1 MEWKET
7 LENFSNYLKFERNFS
22 DNTLDAYI
30 RDITKFKNYAEDNL
44 DNSKPI
50 DITYENLQEYLLLL
64 SKEKISERTQSRW
77 ISSIKSY
84 FKYLLEEEIREELNV
99 DLINPKLVKTYP
111 VQNLGVNLDLN
122 TFIGSIKGNI
132 KIKDDE
138 LLAYGWFS
146 LESVEDMKDKL
157 RGSIILDQL
166 REALAS
172 LN

>member
-1 MEWKET
+1 MHGSVGLAVSYHSSYGAIMDIMKI
-7 LENFSNYLKFERNFS
+7 SIS
-22 DNTLDAYI
+22 DVVI
-30 RDITKFKNYAEDNL
+30 IEDNKVL
-44 DNSKPI
+44 
-50 DITYENLQEYLLLL
+50 LVQEKKQMAYALWNFPGG
-64 SKEKISERTQSRW
+64 K
-77 ISSIKSY
+77 
-84 FKYLLEEEIREELNV
+84 LEPGETAEQAAYREIREELNV

-122 TFIGSIKGNI
+122 TFTGSIKGNI

>member
-1 MEWKET
+1 MHGSVGQVVLQAPCLYVIMDSMKI
-7 LENFSNYLKFERNFS
+7 SIS
-22 DNTLDAYI
+22 DVVI
-30 RDITKFKNYAEDNL
+30 IEDNKVL
-44 DNSKPI
+44 
-50 DITYENLQEYLLLL
+50 LVQEKKQMAYALWNFPGG
-64 SKEKISERTQSRW
+64 K
-77 ISSIKSY
+77 
-84 FKYLLEEEIREELNV
+84 LEPGETAEQAAYREIREELNV

-122 TFIGSIKGNI
+122 TFTGSIKGNI

>member
-1 MEWKET
+1 MHGSVGLAVSYHSSYGAIMDIMKI
-7 LENFSNYLKFERNFS
+7 SIS
-22 DNTLDAYI
+22 DVVI
-30 RDITKFKNYAEDNL
+30 IEDNKVL
-44 DNSKPI
+44 
-50 DITYENLQEYLLLL
+50 LVQEKKQMAYALWNFPGG
-64 SKEKISERTQSRW
+64 K
-77 ISSIKSY
+77 
-84 FKYLLEEEIREELNV
+84 LEPGETPEQAAYREIREELNV

-122 TFIGSIKGNI
+122 TFTGSIKGNI

>member
-1 MEWKET
+1 MLGRTGLVAWFGWSSGCYHSSYGAIMDIMKI
-7 LENFSNYLKFERNFS
+7 SIS
-22 DNTLDAYI
+22 DVVI
-30 RDITKFKNYAEDNL
+30 IEDNKVL
-44 DNSKPI
+44 
-50 DITYENLQEYLLLL
+50 LVQEKKQMAYALWNFPGG
-64 SKEKISERTQSRW
+64 K
-77 ISSIKSY
+77 
-84 FKYLLEEEIREELNV
+84 LEPGETAEQAAYREIREELNV

-122 TFIGSIKGNI
+122 TFTGSIKGNI

>member
-1 MEWKET
+1 MDIMKI
-7 LENFSNYLKFERNFS
+7 SIS
-22 DNTLDAYI
+22 DVVI
-30 RDITKFKNYAEDNL
+30 IEDNKVL
-44 DNSKPI
+44 
-50 DITYENLQEYLLLL
+50 LVQEKKQMAYALWNFPGG
-64 SKEKISERTQSRW
+64 K
-77 ISSIKSY
+77 
-84 FKYLLEEEIREELNV
+84 LEPGETAEQAAYREIREELNV

-122 TFIGSIKGNI
+122 TFTGSIKGNI

-146 LESVEDMKDKL
+146 LESVEGMKDKL

>member
-1 MEWKET
+1 MHGSVGLAVSYHSLYGAIIDIMKI
-7 LENFSNYLKFERNFS
+7 SIS
-22 DNTLDAYI
+22 DVVI
-30 RDITKFKNYAEDNL
+30 IEDNKVL
-44 DNSKPI
+44 
-50 DITYENLQEYLLLL
+50 LVQEKKQMAYALWNFPGG
-64 SKEKISERTQSRW
+64 K
-77 ISSIKSY
+77 
-84 FKYLLEEEIREELNV
+84 LEPGETAEQAAYREIREELNV

-122 TFIGSIKGNI
+122 TFTGSIKGNI

-157 RGSIILDQL
+157 RGSIILNQL

>member
-1 MEWKET
+1 MHGSVGLAVSYHSLYGAIMDIMKI
-7 LENFSNYLKFERNFS
+7 SIS
-22 DNTLDAYI
+22 DVVI
-30 RDITKFKNYAEDNL
+30 IEDNKVL
-44 DNSKPI
+44 
-50 DITYENLQEYLLLL
+50 LVQEKKQMAYALWNFPGG
-64 SKEKISERTQSRW
+64 K
-77 ISSIKSY
+77 
-84 FKYLLEEEIREELNV
+84 LEPGETAEQAAYREIREELNV

-122 TFIGSIKGNI
+122 TFTGSIKGNI

-157 RGSIILDQL
+157 RGSIILNQL

>member
-1 MEWKET
+1 MDIMKI
-7 LENFSNYLKFERNFS
+7 SIS
-22 DNTLDAYI
+22 DVI
-30 RDITKFKNYAEDNL
+30 IIEDNKVL
-44 DNSKPI
+44 
-50 DITYENLQEYLLLL
+50 LVQEKKQMAYALWNFPGG
-64 SKEKISERTQSRW
+64 K
-77 ISSIKSY
+77 
-84 FKYLLEEEIREELNV
+84 LEPGETAEQAAYREIREELNV

-122 TFIGSIKGNI
+122 TFTGSIKGNI

>member
-1 MEWKET
+1 MHGSVGLAVSHHSSYGAIMDIMKI
-7 LENFSNYLKFERNFS
+7 SIS
-22 DNTLDAYI
+22 DVVI
-30 RDITKFKNYAEDNL
+30 IEDNKVL
-44 DNSKPI
+44 
-50 DITYENLQEYLLLL
+50 LVQEKKQMAYALWNFPGG
-64 SKEKISERTQSRW
+64 K
-77 ISSIKSY
+77 
-84 FKYLLEEEIREELNV
+84 LEPGETAEQAAYREIREELNV

-122 TFIGSIKGNI
+122 TFTGSIKGNI

-157 RGSIILDQL
+157 RGSIILNQL

>member
-1 MEWKET
+1 MSYVAL
-7 LENFSNYLKFERNFS
+7 LERSEPCNSPQGLLHGSVGLAVSYHSSYGAIMDIMKISIS
-22 DNTLDAYI
+22 DVVI
-30 RDITKFKNYAEDNL
+30 IEDNKVL
-44 DNSKPI
+44 
-50 DITYENLQEYLLLL
+50 LVQEKKQMAYALWNFPGG
-64 SKEKISERTQSRW
+64 K
-77 ISSIKSY
+77 
-84 FKYLLEEEIREELNV
+84 LEPGETAEQAAYREIREELNV

-122 TFIGSIKGNI
+122 TFTGSIKGNI